1 MFIQFLEV
9 VEVLESSLADSL
21 ESVITEP
28 KRCEVLEVV
37 KHIIS

>member
-21 ESVITEP
+21 ESVTVEP
-28 KRCEVLEVV
+28 KLCEVLEVV

>member
-1 MFIQFLEV
+1 MFIQCLEV

-21 ESVITEP
+21 KSVIPEG
-28 KRCEVLEVV
+28 KLYEVLEVV